1 MGTVIRAI
9 IAIVV
14 IVIAWKLLKGV
25 LGLIVGVV
33 IAAIIFFA
41 AKNLITGGNNKTR
54 IGGPDAR

>member
-14 IVIAWKLLKGV
+14 IVIAWKLLKGI
-25 LGLIVGVV
+25 LGLVVGIV
-33 IAAIIFFA
+33 IAAIIFVA
-41 AKNLITGGNNKTR
+41 AKNLVTGGGNDR

>member
-14 IVIAWKLLKGV
+14 IVIAWKLLKGI
-25 LGLIVGVV
+25 LGLIVGIV
-33 IAAIIFFA
+33 IAAIIFVA
-41 AKNLITGGNNKTR
+41 AKNLITGSGNDR

>member
-14 IVIAWKLLKGV
+14 IVVAWKLLKGV

-33 IAAIIFFA
+33 IAAIIFVA
-41 AKNLITGGNNKTR
+41 AKNMLTGGSNNKR